1 MEAMK
6 KSIKAT
12 ISNLIVAL
20 IYTVVIV
27 LLIYVIF
34 GNQISV
40 AMALINTISIDKTQK
55 VVEETKLDLNNMKLI
70 NYPEYGTQYGRLK
83 IESIDVDLPLYFGD
97 TLSILKKGIG
107 HSSGSYFPGEGGSIL
122 CAGHNYRGYIHDLYK
137 TKNGD
142 IITIETNYGTFNY
155 EIYDSQIIKETELD
169 KVPIQKEKEILML
182 YTCHPLDA
190 IGHPTERLVVYA
202 NLVE

>member
-1 MEAMK
+1 LKIANK
-6 KSIKAT
+6 VIKAT

-20 IYTVVIV
+20 IYTVIIIIS
-27 LLIYVIF
+27 IYVLF
-34 GNQISV
+34 GTNISE
-40 AMALINTISIDKTQK
+40 AIALVNTISVDKSKKTVAETTIDL
-55 VVEETKLDLNNMKLI
+55 ENMKLI
-70 NYPEYGTQYGRLK
+70 NYPEYGTKYGRVI
-83 IESIDVDLPLYFGD
+83 IESIDVNLPLYLGD
-97 TLSILKKGIG
+97 TLSILKNGIG

-122 CAGHNYRGYIHDLYK
+122 CAGHNYRGYIRDLYK

-155 EIYDSQIIKETELD
+155 EIYDSKIIKETDLD
-169 KVPIQKEKEILML
+169 AVPIQKEKEILML

-190 IGHPTERLVVYA
+190 IGHPTERRVVYA